1 MEGKKKST
9 YAWYV
14 KIRFTTLTSFSS
26 IVENTSRKES
36 KIAFSGAIMP
46 SPERNVNEHE
56 KIAKIFSIMFRM
68 RPQIASIRQ
77 CDIQIVNKEVISKHF

>member
-1 MEGKKKST
+1 MEGKKST

-56 KIAKIFSIMFRM
+56 KLQKSSQLCFGCGRKLPRFDNAIFRL
-68 RPQIASIRQ
+68 
-77 CDIQIVNKEVISKHF
+77 